1 VNIFKNRSKQMNLLN
16 ENLAREQMSARL
28 GEAQQLQRG
37 RELVLAR
44 RMSRKAENAAR
55 QARLALAL
63 HGQRPTAPA
72 GAKPRMERKPVR
84 GRQGQEGLSVR
95 LDCRRLTAAVM

>member
-37 RELVLAR
+37 RRLVAAR
-44 RMSRKAENAAR
+44 RMSRKAENAAQ
-55 QARLALAL
+55 QARLALARSL
-63 HGQRPTAPA
+63 
-72 GAKPRMERKPVR
+72 
-84 GRQGQEGLSVR
+84 
-95 LDCRRLTAAVM
+95 

>member
-37 RELVLAR
+37 REFVLAR

-55 QARLALAL
+55 QARLALARSL
-63 HGQRPTAPA
+63 
-72 GAKPRMERKPVR
+72 
-84 GRQGQEGLSVR
+84 
-95 LDCRRLTAAVM
+95 

>member
-55 QARLALAL
+55 QARLALARSL
-63 HGQRPTAPA
+63 
-72 GAKPRMERKPVR
+72 
-84 GRQGQEGLSVR
+84 
-95 LDCRRLTAAVM
+95 

>member
-1 VNIFKNRSKQMNLLN
+1 MNIFKNRSKQMNLLN

-37 RELVLAR
+37 RELALAR

-55 QARLALAL
+55 QARLALARSL
-63 HGQRPTAPA
+63 
-72 GAKPRMERKPVR
+72 
-84 GRQGQEGLSVR
+84 
-95 LDCRRLTAAVM
+95 